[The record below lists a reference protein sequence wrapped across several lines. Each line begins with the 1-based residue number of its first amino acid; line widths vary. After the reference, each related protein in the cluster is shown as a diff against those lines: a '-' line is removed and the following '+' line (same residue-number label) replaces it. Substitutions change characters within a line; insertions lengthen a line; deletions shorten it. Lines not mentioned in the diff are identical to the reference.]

1 MFLTFSV
8 FEWQKKFIM
17 LCLLPILKKSRPKD
31 CTNWHY
37 LIHLQLVICQGPIC
51 QINLPALTKPFS
63 NQPLQGILFG
73 VNPSKRQIYFPPQRW
88 MTCQALPQFAYLC
101 SPVKD
106 SRYLLLRKFVYF
118 QGILFQGIFAHL
130 YCIILNANYTL
141 TSKHNH
147 CRTRQSWGKMVF
159 KGWQFPILPS
169 CKAISIMLYWM
180 FIKYII

>member
-1 MFLTFSV
+1 
-8 FEWQKKFIM
+8 M
-17 LCLLPILKKSRPKD
+17 LITNPEKSRPKD
-31 CTNWHY
+31 CTNWTY

-51 QINLPALTKPFS
+51 QINLPALTKSFS

-130 YCIILNANYTL
+130 YCILLNAKYTL

-159 KGWQFPILPS
+159 KGWQFPILPLVQ
-169 CKAISIMLYWM
+169 ANSIMLY
-180 FIKYII
+180 